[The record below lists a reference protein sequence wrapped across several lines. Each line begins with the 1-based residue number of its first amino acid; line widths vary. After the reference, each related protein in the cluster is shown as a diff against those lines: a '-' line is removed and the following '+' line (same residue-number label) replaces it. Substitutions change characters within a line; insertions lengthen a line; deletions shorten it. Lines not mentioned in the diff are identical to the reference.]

1 MKNIAAKKHKVLDEK
16 KRAYKFAEKEALE
29 AQNNVKAIKS
39 KVEAFQIKGQLQ
51 ETFSRLMKN
60 IAAIKHKILEEK
72 KNAYEF
78 AEEQA
83 LEAQNNVQA
92 IKSRVKNFKVKGQLE
107 ETFPRFPHI
116 AEQVFENL
124 DAESLSKCLEVSKCW
139 NNFLYETNPFFQP
152 LQFYTGIPKAILKKY
167 LNAYSYRDIKYIKIH
182 ASRFYK
188 KAVDASISFEKHPK
202 MAEPKGSKLLYY
214 LLSKRMLS
222 NYESKITKMI
232 ILNKMD
238 NSTLMVNDEK
248 NCYNSAL
255 CDLIDDAKVGTFG
268 KGYTSFR
275 NSIIEKEKKCD
286 TLFSWIPILR
296 VAIAQNYLSI
306 VKLIFEKTQEIHP
319 IHELGKLMLQHATFY
334 GHREMC
340 EFIGNKIEG
349 KSDSNGS
356 NTYSIVSIPS
366 TTPGVLRFQIV
377 LKR

>member
-1 MKNIAAKKHKVLDEK
+1 MKNIAAKKHKVLEEK
-16 KRAYKFAEKEALE
+16 RNAYEFAEKEALE
-29 AQNNVKAIKS
+29 AQNNVQAIKS
-39 KVEAFQIKGQLQ
+39 KVKAFK
-51 ETFSRLMKN
+51 
-60 IAAIKHKILEEK
+60 A
-72 KNAYEF
+72 
-78 AEEQA
+78 
-83 LEAQNNVQA
+83 
-92 IKSRVKNFKVKGQLE
+92 KGQLE
-107 ETFPRFPHI
+107 ETFSRFPHI

-124 DAESLSKCLEVSKCW
+124 DTQSLSKCLEVSKCW

-188 KAVDASISFEKHPK
+188 QAVDASIPFEKHPK
-202 MAEPKGSKLLYY
+202 MTEPKGSKLLYY
-214 LLSKRMLS
+214 LLSKRFPS
-222 NYESKITKMI
+222 NYQSKITKMI

-255 CDLIDDAKVGTFG
+255 CDLIDDAKDGFHGTFG
-268 KGYTSFR
+268 KSYIRFR
-275 NSIIEKEKKCD
+275 NSIIEKERKCG

-296 VAIAQNYLSI
+296 VAIAQNDLAI
-306 VKLIFEKTQEIHP
+306 VKLIFERTQEIHP

-356 NTYSIVSIPS
+356 NLGSLTNKHSSMPS
-366 TTPGVLRFQIV
+366 TIPGVLWVQTV
-377 LKR
+377 LNR